1 MDIPAIFASH
11 RADGLVAVPA
21 WFDGVRPVAVGAP
34 VPFDEAT
41 ASIPRSEE
49 RLPAV
54 VVDFDSLS
62 ERTFSE
68 RVMKT
73 MRVRGSDIWFMT
85 HIETVDDLFDAFN
98 TSADIVMGAY
108 HSSVSDAELED
119 IHSVSDSFVPVVY
132 AVGGRAVLRQGKPG
146 DLLVTLS
153 ALADIGFYRTCVL
166 DTDGS
171 VTEATWEEIFDGFP
185 SAVPFTRRRSGP
197 EGPSRLWVSCLRARG
212 CPR

>member
-1 MDIPAIFASH
+1 MDAPDGWMFTVNDTLSNVSASLATVQNGDQVLWFEGTTENRFQGPSWEELTGTPAAIS
-11 RADGLVAVPA
+11 
-21 WFDGVRPVAVGAP
+21 W
-34 VPFDEAT
+34 
-41 ASIPRSEE
+41 
-49 RLPAV
+49 
-54 VVDFDSLS
+54 VD
-62 ERTFSE
+62 
-68 RVMKT
+68 
-73 MRVRGSDIWFMT
+73 
-85 HIETVDDLFDAFN
+85 IETVDDLFDAFN